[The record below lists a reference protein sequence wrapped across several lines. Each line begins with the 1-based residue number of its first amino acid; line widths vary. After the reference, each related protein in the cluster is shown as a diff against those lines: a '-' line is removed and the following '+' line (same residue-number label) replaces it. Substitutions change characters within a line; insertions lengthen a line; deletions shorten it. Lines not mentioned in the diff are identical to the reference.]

1 MAFKLLGLD
10 LSLITTH
17 RLIPV
22 GGRLSLF
29 IHNWEVLTRDHW
41 VLATVRGYHL
51 PLSRYPSQGKVPG
64 KPMMDTIREKALAEE
79 ISSLVEKGAVAPIK
93 KHQVRLTSPLF
104 VVPKSGGGWR
114 PIIDLQQLN
123 QYVDSPHFKMEGL
136 HMLPSLLQQEAYMAK
151 IDLKDAYLTVPVAKD
166 SQPFLAFQGQE
177 GVLFQFKVL
186 PFGLCT
192 APFTFTKLTKP
203 LVQFLRRVGIHILIY
218 LDDMLLSAQSKQQLL
233 EHLSTVIWLLASL
246 GFVINVPKSVL
257 TPSKQIDFLGFTI
270 NTSTMTISLPVVK
283 KVEIQRETSQLLR
296 CPSIQTR
303 TLACLLGKLVATK
316 PAVFIA
322 PLHYRALQSLKI
334 SALHAQQ
341 ETVALSPEATDNLK
355 WWSTQLHLHCSSPIL
370 KPEASTVITSDASL
384 KGWGAACQERTTGG
398 LWSTEEAC
406 FHINLLELKA
416 AYLALQCF
424 LKETVSTHV
433 LMRLDNRTAIAYLNR
448 MGGPSYSPLCQLA
461 IDIWNWCLAR
471 QITLHA
477 EYLPGTE
484 NTRADWES
492 RHHHDSS
499 NWKLC
504 PSVFEALNYLMGPLS
519 IDLFASRINYQ
530 LPVYC
535 SWKPDPGARTV
546 DAFSISWARE
556 TPYLFP
562 PFCLIGRALSKIS
575 REAVDSACLVAPA
588 WPSQIWY
595 PQLLAILTG
604 PPILLPTED
613 YLLLSPDQRPHP
625 LQLEGS
631 LCLTAWPISGNIS
644 RCKGFLQELQS
655 SSLNHGEATP
665 MMPTTQ
671 HGASGFAG
679 VLNGISIPFQHL

>member
-1 MAFKLLGLD
+1 MGACNGQGIPLTSFPLSQSGESSRKTHDGYNKGESTGRGNFKL
-10 LSLITTH
+10 
-17 RLIPV
+17 
-22 GGRLSLF
+22 GRK
-29 IHNWEVLTRDHW
+29 
-41 VLATVRGYHL
+41 RG
-51 PLSRYPSQGKVPG
+51 
-64 KPMMDTIREKALAEE
+64 
-79 ISSLVEKGAVAPIK
+79 SSSHQETSGA
-93 KHQVRLTSPLF
+93 
-104 VVPKSGGGWR
+104 
-114 PIIDLQQLN
+114 LN
-123 QYVDSPHFKMEGL
+123 QSPICG
-136 HMLPSLLQQEAYMAK
+136 
-151 IDLKDAYLTVPVAKD
+151 
-166 SQPFLAFQGQE
+166 SQKQ
-177 GVLFQFKVL
+177 
-186 PFGLCT
+186 
-192 APFTFTKLTKP
+192 
-203 LVQFLRRVGIHILIY
+203 RRVATNY
-218 LDDMLLSAQSKQQLL
+218 RP
-233 EHLSTVIWLLASL
+233 TT
-246 GFVINVPKSVL
+246 INVPKSVL

-322 PLHYRALQSLKI
+322 PLHYCALQSLKI

-355 WWSTQLHLHCSSPIL
+355 WWSTQLHRHCSSPIL

-448 MGGPSYSPLCQLA
+448 MGGPSFSPLCQLA

-562 PFCLIGRALSKIS
+562 PFLPDWQSFVEDQQRGSRLCMPGSASMAISDLVSSVTGHINGPTNTTPNRRLLTPEPRSETTSPPAGRELVPDRLAYLRQHFEMQGLSPRAAELLIESWRGNTNDAYNTAWRKWLCWCTERDINPIS
-575 REAVDSACLVAPA
+575 TSVINIMQFLVDQFDTGLQYRTINTLRSAISTTHPDIEG
-588 WPSQIWY
+588 SQCWGSYFVKVIY
-595 PQLLAILTG
+595 Y
-604 PPILLPTED
+604 ILLVT
-613 YLLLSPDQRPHP
+613 
-625 LQLEGS
+625 
-631 LCLTAWPISGNIS
+631 LT
-644 RCKGFLQELQS
+644 KK
-655 SSLNHGEATP
+655 
-665 MMPTTQ
+665 
-671 HGASGFAG
+671 
-679 VLNGISIPFQHL
+679 